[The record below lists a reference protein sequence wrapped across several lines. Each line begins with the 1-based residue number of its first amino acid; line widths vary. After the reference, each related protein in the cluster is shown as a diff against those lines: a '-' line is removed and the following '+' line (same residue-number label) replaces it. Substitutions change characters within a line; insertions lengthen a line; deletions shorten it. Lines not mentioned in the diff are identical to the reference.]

1 MRTAYNLSPLFGT
14 AVGFDR
20 VTPMLKNSVQYADR
34 DLSYPPYN
42 IEQSGEDDYR
52 ITMAVAGFGAN
63 DVEVVVQGNTLTV
76 TGRAQNQVENDNQDL
91 LYQGIAKRT
100 FERRFQ
106 LADYIKV
113 ADAALEDGLLTI
125 NLAREVPD
133 EKKPRKIEVRGTAKL
148 ESKAA

>member
-1 MRTAYNLSPLFGT
+1 MRTAYDFSPLFRT

-20 VTPMLKNSVQYADR
+20 ITRMLNNSAQYADN

-52 ITMAVAGFGAN
+52 VTMAVAGFRPE
-63 DVEVVVQGNTLTV
+63 DVDVVVHENTLTV
-76 TGRAQNQVENDNQDL
+76 TGRAQNQTENDGKDL
-91 LYQGIAKRT
+91 LYQGIARRA

-113 ADAALEDGLLTI
+113 VNAGLEDGLLTVD
-125 NLAREVPD
+125 LAREVPE
-133 EKKPRKIEVRGTAKL
+133 EKKPRKIEIRGAEKL
-148 ESKAA
+148 ENKAA

>member
-34 DLSYPPYN
+34 GLSYPPYN

-63 DVEVVVQGNTLTV
+63 DVEVVVQGNALTV
-76 TGRAQNQVENDNQDL
+76 TGRAQKQVENDNQDL

-106 LADYIKV
+106 LADYIKI

-125 NLAREVPD
+125 DLAREVPD

>member
-1 MRTAYNLSPLFGT
+1 MGTAYDFSPLFRT

-20 VTPMLKNSVQYADR
+20 ITRMLNNSVQYADN

-52 ITMAVAGFGAN
+52 VTMAVAGFRQE
-63 DVEVVVQGNTLTV
+63 DVDVVVHENTLTV
-76 TGRAQNQVENDNQDL
+76 TGRAQNQTDNDSKDL
-91 LYQGIAKRT
+91 LYQGIARRA

-113 ADAALEDGLLTI
+113 VNAGLEDGLLTI
-125 NLAREVPD
+125 DLTREVPE
-133 EKKPRKIEVRGTAKL
+133 EKKPRKIEIRGTAKL
-148 ESKAA
+148 ENKAA

>member
-1 MRTAYNLSPLFGT
+1 MRTAYDFSPLFRT

-20 VTPMLKNSVQYADR
+20 VTPMLNNSVKYANR
-34 DLSYPPYN
+34 DFSYPPYN
-42 IEQSGEDDYR
+42 IEQSGEDNYR

-125 NLAREVPD
+125 DLAREVPD
-133 EKKPRKIEVRGTAKL
+133 EKKPRKIEIRGTAKL
-148 ESKAA
+148 VKKAA

>member
-1 MRTAYNLSPLFGT
+1 MRTIDFTPLFRST
-14 AVGFDR
+14 VGYDR
-20 VTPMLKNSVQYADR
+20 MQRMLDSMAHLDEQTF
-34 DLSYPPYN
+34 SYPPYN
-42 IEQSGEDDYR
+42 IESHGEDAYR

-125 NLAREVPD
+125 DLAREVPD
-133 EKKPRKIEVRGTAKL
+133 EKKPRKIEIRGTAKL
-148 ESKAA
+148 VKKAA